1 MVEEIVLPQSMMTA
15 SSITE
20 TSTQRARKSSSP
32 YYKVDNPGG
41 EIQIRKKRQST
52 VSWVPEELDTWEA
65 RRCQTIH
72 SIPLE
77 KPRGRLFPTAEE
89 DAGSS
94 DTQSPKSKNI
104 SFRLNWSKS
113 IQHSQPGEDYNCPS
127 NSNTHGLSRERTYK
141 SSLLLGQ
148 PSGTAR
154 NIRNSSLRSLYNMA
168 DLVKIKYQRE
178 YWIQLLIEYGTYTAL
193 AAFVYFVLVGVP
205 LWKGAVC
212 WLYWA
217 MQHKLIFSYG
227 WTIAIALII
236 LYVAVCV
243 SLH

>member
-1 MVEEIVLPQSMMTA
+1 MAEEIFLPQSIMTA

-20 TSTQRARKSSSP
+20 SSTQRARKSSSP
-32 YYKVDNPGG
+32 YCEVDNPGG
-41 EIQIRKKRQST
+41 EIHIRKKRQST
-52 VSWVPEELDTWEA
+52 VSWVPDELDIWQA
-65 RRCQTIH
+65 RRCQTSH

-77 KPRGRLFPTAEE
+77 KPRGRLFLTAEE
-89 DAGSS
+89 DAGPS
-94 DTQSPKSKNI
+94 DPQSQKSKSI
-104 SFRLNWSKS
+104 SFRLHWSKS
-113 IQHSQPGEDYNCPS
+113 IQHSQPREDYECPPYS
-127 NSNTHGLSRERTYK
+127 NAHGLSSERTYK
-141 SSLLLGQ
+141 SPLPLSQ

-193 AAFVYFVLVGVP
+193 AAFAYFVLVGVP

-217 MQHKLIFSYG
+217 MQHKLIFSCG

-236 LYVAVCV
+236 LYVGILV
-243 SLH
+243 SIH